1 MRILS
6 ILLLLSL
13 FPAKAQDS
21 AQSQEIRL
29 LARAD
34 DMGASRSINEGCIR
48 SYREGIVRSVEVIVP
63 GPWFLDAVRL
73 LRENPGV
80 DVGVHLTLT
89 SEWERVKWRP
99 LTHAP
104 TLVDSDGYF
113 RPMTRQRTDFPS
125 DTGFLDANPS
135 VAEVER
141 ELRAQIEMA
150 KRHLGARIT
159 HVSSHMGA
167 ARGTHELR
175 AITDQLAR
183 EYGLMSESSNLKSA
197 GFFGNS
203 SSTREQRENALI
215 VLIDKLQPGDWL
227 LVEHP
232 AFDTPEMRAI
242 GHKGYENVGADR
254 EAVLYAFVSA
264 RVREAVAKR
273 NVKLVSY
280 ADLGNRGK

>member
-1 MRILS
+1 MPIPQWPRLS
-6 ILLLLSL
+6 
-13 FPAKAQDS
+13 ANCVRK
-21 AQSQEIRL
+21 
-29 LARAD
+29 
-34 DMGASRSINEGCIR
+34 SR
-48 SYREGIVRSVEVIVP
+48 
-63 GPWFLDAVRL
+63 W
-73 LRENPGV
+73 
-80 DVGVHLTLT
+80 
-89 SEWERVKWRP
+89 
-99 LTHAP
+99 
-104 TLVDSDGYF
+104 
-113 RPMTRQRTDFPS
+113 Q
-125 DTGFLDANPS
+125 
-135 VAEVER
+135 
-141 ELRAQIEMA
+141 
-150 KRHLGARIT
+150 
-159 HVSSHMGA
+159 
-167 ARGTHELR
+167 
-175 AITDQLAR
+175 ITDQLAR

-254 EAVLYAFVSA
+254 EAVLYAIVSA